1 MAVKKRPAPKRLTS
15 PEKLVRWLL
24 DPSSLPE
31 IVKPYDVQRLEW
43 LKAIAAERGIL
54 EPRRGLYEAAHDW
67 LFELAYALA
76 VEIHH
81 GFRPGR
87 RPASPIQSMAVI
99 NQVRKMRVKHP
110 NESQRKIAARV
121 LGISPIKISR
131 KEYPANYRKID
142 AFCKRHMTAEKR
154 RVKPF
159 KK

>member
-1 MAVKKRPAPKRLTS
+1 MAVKKRPAPKRLTK

-24 DPSSLPE
+24 DPSSLPG
-31 IVKPYDVQRLEW
+31 IVKPYDVQRLNW
-43 LKAIAAERGIL
+43 LKVIAEERGIL
-54 EPRRGLYEAAHDW
+54 EPRRGLYNGDW
-67 LFELAYALA
+67 VFELAYALA

-87 RPASPIQSMAVI
+87 RPATPIQNVAVI
-99 NQVRKMRVKHP
+99 DQVRKMRVKYP
-110 NESQRKIAARV
+110 NESQRRIVARV

-131 KEYPANYRKID
+131 KEYPANYREID
-142 AFCKRHMTAEKR
+142 AFCKRYITAEKR

>member
-1 MAVKKRPAPKRLTS
+1 
-15 PEKLVRWLL
+15 
-24 DPSSLPE
+24 
-31 IVKPYDVQRLEW
+31 
-43 LKAIAAERGIL
+43 
-54 EPRRGLYEAAHDW
+54 
-67 LFELAYALA
+67 
-76 VEIHH
+76 
-81 GFRPGR
+81 
-87 RPASPIQSMAVI
+87 MAVI